1 MTELRGGERVLESVE
16 QLRRQTKLATGGEA
30 SASSLLE
37 DFGFTGDRL
46 TARVEDLSG
55 GERRRLQ
62 FLRLLLA
69 EPNVLLLDEP
79 TNDLDIDTLNVIED
93 YLDSWPGTLIVV
105 THDRYFLER
114 TCDVSYALMGDG
126 RCVLL
131 PGGVEQY
138 LESRRGQDPAPT
150 LGSGA
155 AAGSA
160 NRAAETR
167 QAKKDL
173 ARIES
178 QLAKANVRI
187 ARLHDQMA
195 GAASDYARLAALQ
208 AELTA
213 AQAEHEALEESWL
226 ETAEHLD
233 RRENAR

>member
-1 MTELRGGERVLESVE
+1 
-16 QLRRQTKLATGGEA
+16 
-30 SASSLLE
+30 
-37 DFGFTGDRL
+37 
-46 TARVEDLSG
+46 
-55 GERRRLQ
+55 
-62 FLRLLLA
+62 
-69 EPNVLLLDEP
+69 
-79 TNDLDIDTLNVIED
+79 
-93 YLDSWPGTLIVV
+93 
-105 THDRYFLER
+105 
-114 TCDVSYALMGDG
+114 MGDG

-150 LGSGA
+150 VGSGT